1 MVNMLDDILTL
12 GKVESGKLRFTPA
25 PVNATDLCKN
35 LVAEM
40 KQGSET
46 ARRIVL
52 LTIGEAGISAMDSS
66 LLRHI
71 VNNLLS
77 NALKYSPDDSP
88 VTLTVR
94 TEPEQI
100 IFIIKDRGIGI
111 PDADQERLFETFH
124 RAANAKGVPGTGLGL
139 AIVKESV
146 DQHGGTITIES
157 QEGVGTTV
165 TVALPR
171 H

>member
-1 MVNMLDDILTL
+1 MVDDILTL

-25 PVNATDLCKN
+25 LVNATGLCKN
-35 LVAEM
+35 LVAET

-52 LTIGEAGISAMDSS
+52 LTVGEAGISAMDSS

-77 NALKYSPDDSP
+77 NALKYAPDDSP

-100 IFIIKDRGIGI
+100 IFIVKDRGIGI
-111 PDADQERLFETFH
+111 PDADQGRLFETFH

-146 DQHGGTITIES
+146 DQHRGTITIES

-165 TVALPR
+165 TVALPC